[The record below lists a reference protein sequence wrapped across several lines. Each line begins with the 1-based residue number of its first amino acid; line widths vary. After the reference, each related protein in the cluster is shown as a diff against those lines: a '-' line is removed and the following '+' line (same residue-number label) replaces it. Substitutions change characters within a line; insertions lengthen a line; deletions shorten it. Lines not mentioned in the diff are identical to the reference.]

1 MTHLGATHLGGG
13 RTRFRVW
20 APLAHQVA
28 VKILADPEQTVPME
42 RDARGYYEAVADG
55 APPGT
60 LYRYRIDDDKERP
73 DPASRSQPQGVHG
86 PSQVVATEFEWRD
99 DWQGLPL
106 EDYIVYELHVGT
118 FTPEGTF
125 DAIIPRLADLKYL
138 GVTAIELMPVAQFPG
153 GRNWGYD
160 GVYPFAVQDSYGGPA
175 GLKRLVNACHRAGL
189 AVILDVVYNHL
200 GPDGNYLWDYGPYF
214 TDTYKTPWGSAVNF
228 DGPYSDEVRQFFIQ
242 NALMFLDEFHV
253 DALRLDA
260 VHAMVDFS
268 TTPFLAEL
276 AAAVEAQR
284 PRLNRLVY
292 LIAESDLNN
301 PRLLHAPERG
311 GYGLD
316 AQWLDDFHH
325 ALHTLLTGENGG
337 YYQDFGRL
345 DDLAKALRE
354 AYVYSGEYSPFRK
367 RRHGA
372 PAGDLRPA
380 RFVVCAQNHDQIG
393 NRALGERLSGLV
405 PFAALK
411 VAAGAVLL
419 SPYIPLLFMGEE
431 YAETAPF
438 LYFVSHDD
446 PALVEGIRQGR
457 AEEFAD
463 FVGEGEVPDPQAEA
477 TFQRSKLQPQLREE
491 PRHRALLEFY
501 RTLILLRQ
509 ELPAIARARREDQ
522 QVVACQAERVLFVH
536 RWTDEQDIGLV
547 LSFNSAEVTVRLPL
561 AAGHWV
567 KRLDAAETAWC
578 GDGSPTPDGLD
589 SRGEVDVR
597 LAPYACILWT
607 RHVGR
612 GAPDPQGSG

>member
-1 MTHLGATHLGGG
+1 MTDLGASYLGGG
-13 RTRFRVW
+13 QTRFRVW
-20 APLAHQVA
+20 APLAQQMA
-28 VKILADPEQTVPME
+28 VKILTEPEQRVPMQ
-42 RDARGYYEAVADG
+42 RGEGGYFEAVVEG

-60 LYRYRIDDDKERP
+60 LYRYQLDQDKERP

-86 PSQVVATEFEWRD
+86 PSEVVDPYFEWSD
-99 DWQGLPL
+99 DWRGRPL
-106 EDYIVYELHVGT
+106 EDYVIYELHVGT

-125 DAIIPRLADLKYL
+125 DAVIPRLADLKYL
-138 GVTAIELMPVAQFPG
+138 GVTAIEIMPVAQFPG
-153 GRNWGYD
+153 ARNWGYD

-175 GLKRLVNACHRAGL
+175 GLKRLVNACHQAGL

-228 DGPYSDEVRQFFIQ
+228 DGPYSDEVRHFFIQ

-276 AAAVEAQR
+276 AATVEAQR
-284 PRLNRLVY
+284 PRLNRLVH

-301 PRLLHAPERG
+301 PRLLREPEHG

-325 ALHTLLTGENGG
+325 SLHTLLTGEDRG

-345 DDLAKALRE
+345 DNLAKTLRE

-372 PAGDLRPA
+372 PGGDLKPS
-380 RFVVCAQNHDQIG
+380 RFVVYAQNHDQIG
-393 NRALGERLSGLV
+393 NRAQGERLSHLV
-405 PFAALK
+405 PFPALK
-411 VAAGAVLL
+411 VAAGVVLL

-431 YAETAPF
+431 YGETAPF

-446 PALVEGIRQGR
+446 PALVEGIRKGR
-457 AEEFAD
+457 AEEFAA
-463 FVGEGEVPDPQAEA
+463 FVGEGEVPDPQAEE
-477 TFQRSKLQPQLREE
+477 TFHRSKLQPQLRSEA
-491 PRHRALLEFY
+491 RHRALLEFY
-501 RTLILLRQ
+501 RALIMLRQ
-509 ELPAIARARREDQ
+509 ELPALIRGRREDQ
-522 QVVACQAERVLFVH
+522 QVVACEAERVLFVH
-536 RWTDEQDIGLV
+536 RWSDEQEVALV
-547 LSFNSAEVTVRLPL
+547 FSFNPAEVTVGLPFPE
-561 AAGHWV
+561 GRWV
-567 KRLDAAETAWC
+567 KRLDAAEPAWC
-578 GDGSPTPDGLD
+578 GDGSLTPDRLESSGAV
-589 SRGEVDVR
+589 EVS
-597 LAPYACILWT
+597 LAPYACVLWT
-607 RHVGR
+607 RHL
-612 GAPDPQGSG
+612 